1 MFYCEQDLLANLIV
15 LSPQNARKKFRDQ
28 IFEEWNW
35 ECAYCSEKLSPETA
49 TIDHII
55 PKSKGGHNV
64 KSNLCCCCSSCN
76 KLKGS
81 YRIDDWYTDQHPDF
95 CEKRLVKLKTWMEV
109 KPTSFRITSIPSAEL
124 SVKNDLYV

>member
-28 IFEEWNW
+28 IFEEWSW
-35 ECAYCSEKLSPETA
+35 ECAYCSEKLSHKTA

-81 YRIDDWYTDQHPDF
+81 QRGDDWYTDQHPNF
-95 CEKRLVKLKTWMEV
+95 CEKRLVKLKTWMEDR
-109 KPTSFRITSIPSAEL
+109 PTSFRITSIPSAEL